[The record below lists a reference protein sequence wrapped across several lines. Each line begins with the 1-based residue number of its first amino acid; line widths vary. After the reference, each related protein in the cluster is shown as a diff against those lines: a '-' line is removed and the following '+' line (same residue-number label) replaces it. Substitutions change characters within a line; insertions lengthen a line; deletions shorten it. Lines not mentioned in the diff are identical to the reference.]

1 MSLDSTQIATAGG
14 AASAGLSLFNPAL
27 GLGASAATSFFT
39 AQAAADEQEDFAARN
54 IELATQINRVNEQR
68 QRRSNAAVRGRFQ
81 GRIASSGFTTRGTP
95 IEQAAGLIAAQQEDI
110 LIERFKA
117 RAGIQDMQI
126 RSEFAAA
133 QTRAQGTAG
142 LMSGLGS
149 AGRAVLGKVQPSSF
163 FEEA

>member
-27 GLGASAATSFFT
+27 GLAASGVTSFFT
-39 AQAAADEQEDFAARN
+39 AGAAADEQEEFAARN

-68 QRRSNAAVRGRFQ
+68 QRRTNAAVRGRFQ

-95 IEQAAGLIAAQQEDI
+95 IEAAANLVAQQQEDI
-110 LIERFKA
+110 LTARFQA

-126 RSEFAAA
+126 RSEYAAA

-149 AGRAVLGKVQPSSF
+149 AGQVALGKVQPSSF